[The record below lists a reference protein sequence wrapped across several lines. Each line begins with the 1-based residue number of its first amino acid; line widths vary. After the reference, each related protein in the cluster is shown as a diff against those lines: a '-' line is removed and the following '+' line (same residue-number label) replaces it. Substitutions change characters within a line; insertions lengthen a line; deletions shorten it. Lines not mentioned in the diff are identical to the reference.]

1 MQSRGGEV
9 VRVATRAF
17 LTGSGG
23 QACND
28 SKWNG
33 TDIEPGFYF
42 ALSHK
47 CGRSERRRAWLRYF
61 GPFQSQVE
69 ANFLASSALAM
80 GLIEP
85 GSSPGASAREPA
97 LDYPDFQSRQS
108 LCALTGT

>member
-17 LTGSGG
+17 LTGSDA

-28 SKWNG
+28 SQWNG

-42 ALSHK
+42 ALSPK
-47 CGRSERRRAWLRYF
+47 GGRSDRRRAWLRYF
-61 GPFQSQVE
+61 GPFSSQVE
-69 ANFLASSALAM
+69 AKFLASSALAM

-85 GSSPGASAREPA
+85 GPFAREPT
-97 LDYPDFQSRQS
+97 PDHADVRPRQS
-108 LCALTGT
+108 LGALTGT